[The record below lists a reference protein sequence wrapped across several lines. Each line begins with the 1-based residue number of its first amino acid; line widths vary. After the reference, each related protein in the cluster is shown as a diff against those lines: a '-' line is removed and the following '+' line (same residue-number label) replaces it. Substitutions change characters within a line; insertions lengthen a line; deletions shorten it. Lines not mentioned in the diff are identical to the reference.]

1 MKETTFAN
9 TDLSYFYS
17 FIFKKN
23 HGFIENFPSEKVQEE
38 PDYIDIDGTG
48 NLED

>member
-17 FIFKKN
+17 FIFKKITVSLKKEVLQKTLRKN
-23 HGFIENFPSEKVQEE
+23 
-38 PDYIDIDGTG
+38 
-48 NLED
+48 